1 MSAPGTSADF
11 DQVYRSPILH
21 WFWTDVRVPAELK
34 RLVAQ
39 AAPLRALE
47 LGCGLGRYSRY
58 LAQQGIQATG
68 VDFSPV
74 AIAKAQEHIAG
85 DNPRFLVGDVTR
97 LGALNGPFDMS
108 FDVGCFH
115 CLDAEAQQAYA
126 AEVFRLLKPG
136 GTHLIWALDA
146 APSQIALSPATL
158 AQAFLPRFKLS
169 DAQKSRRRLAASHW
183 YWLTRS
189 TTMAEPY
196 DSWDVAT

>member
-1 MSAPGTSADF
+1 MPAPGNSADF
-11 DQVYRSPILH
+11 DQAYRSPILH

-34 RLVAQ
+34 RLVTQ
-39 AAPLRALE
+39 TSPLRTLE

-68 VDFSPV
+68 VDFSSV
-74 AIAKAQEHIAG
+74 AIAKAREHIVG

-97 LGALNGPFDMS
+97 LDALTGPFDIS

-115 CLDAEAQQAYA
+115 CLDAEAQQACA

-136 GTHLIWALDA
+136 GMHLIWALDA
-146 APSQIALSPATL
+146 APSGIALSAERL
-158 AQAFLPRFKLS
+158 AQPFVPRFKLS
-169 DAQKSRRRLAASHW
+169 EARKSRRRLAASHW

-189 TTMAEPY
+189 T
-196 DSWDVAT
+196 

>member
-1 MSAPGTSADF
+1 MSAPANSAEF

-39 AAPLRALE
+39 ASPLRTLE

-58 LAQQGIQATG
+58 LARQGIQATG
-68 VDFSPV
+68 VDFSSV
-74 AIAKAQEHIAG
+74 AIAKAQEHVAG
-85 DNPRFLVGDVTR
+85 DNLRFLVGDVTR
-97 LGALNGPFDMS
+97 LDALAGPFDMS

-136 GTHLIWALDA
+136 GMHLIWALDA
-146 APSQIALSPATL
+146 APSSIALSPAKL
-158 AQAFLPRFKLS
+158 AQAFVPKLKLS
-169 DAQKSRRRLAASHW
+169 DARKSRRRLAASHW

-189 TTMAEPY
+189 TTIAEPY
-196 DSWDVAT
+196 DS

>member
-1 MSAPGTSADF
+1 MSAPGNSSDF
-11 DQVYRSPILH
+11 DQVYRSPVLH

-39 AAPLRALE
+39 ASPSRTLE

-68 VDFSPV
+68 VDFSSV
-74 AIAKAQEHIAG
+74 AIAKAQEHVAG

-97 LGALNGPFDMS
+97 LDALTGPYDMS

-115 CLDAEAQQAYA
+115 CLDAEAQQAYTT
-126 AEVFRLLKPG
+126 EVFRLLKPG
-136 GTHLIWALDA
+136 CTHLIWALDA
-146 APSQIALSPATL
+146 APSRIALSPATL
-158 AQAFLPRFKLS
+158 AQAFVPRFKLS
-169 DAQKSRRRLAASHW
+169 DARKSRRRLAASHW

-189 TTMAEPY
+189 TPIAEAHDP
-196 DSWDVAT
+196 